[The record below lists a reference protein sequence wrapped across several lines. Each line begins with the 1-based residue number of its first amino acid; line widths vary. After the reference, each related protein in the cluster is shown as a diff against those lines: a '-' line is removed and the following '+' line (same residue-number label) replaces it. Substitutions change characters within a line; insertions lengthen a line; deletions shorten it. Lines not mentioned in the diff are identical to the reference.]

1 MDQERNEVR
10 EVELARARVA
20 DDVRNV
26 AENANVVERAKE
38 NVHGRIDDAKSAVT
52 DKVSDVRDRLSDA
65 RESLSSNLGSMRENI
80 TSVNPLENPVAML
93 IGGLAIGF
101 LIGMVLPVTQ
111 FESERIGPMTD
122 DVKDRVRQAKSEVV
136 RRGTEVIK
144 DTIEAS
150 REAATSSLKEQ
161 ARGFTEDFGGGE
173 GETPTV

>member
-26 AENANVVERAKE
+26 AENANVVERTKE
-38 NVHGRIDDAKSAVT
+38 NVQGRIDDARSAMT
-52 DKVSDVRDRLSDA
+52 DRVSDVRDKLSDA
-65 RESLSSNLGSMRENI
+65 RDSLGTGLNSMRENI
-80 TSVNPLENPVAML
+80 TNVNPLENPVAML
-93 IGGLAIGF
+93 IGGLAVGF

-111 FESERIGPMTD
+111 FESERIGPITD
-122 DVKDRVRQAKSEVV
+122 DMKDRVRQAGSEVV

-150 REAATSSLKEQ
+150 KEAATTSLKEQ
-161 ARGFTEDFGGGE
+161 ARDFTGSDDYGSD
-173 GETPTV
+173 TPTV